1 MGHHSISSTE
11 KFQRP
16 SCPSQVTIPWE
27 KMQKCGY
34 SSWEEASCVL
44 VKGSI
49 ELSFALVS
57 REGDPRK
64 VENGPASLFG
74 LGQSQVMGWNL
85 PPPRDGPVS
94 PLQFD
99 RCKEASKYQLKWT
112 LEGGTKPICLPGV
125 ISPLDGV
132 PPSFV
137 CHIEKRW
144 LIFFCV
150 CFSRITPKN

>member
-1 MGHHSISSTE
+1 
-11 KFQRP
+11 
-16 SCPSQVTIPWE
+16 
-27 KMQKCGY
+27 MQKCGY

-74 LGQSQVMGWNL
+74 LGQSQVMGRNL

-99 RCKEASKYQLKWT
+99 RCKEASKYQLK
-112 LEGGTKPICLPGV
+112 
-125 ISPLDGV
+125 
-132 PPSFV
+132 
-137 CHIEKRW
+137 
-144 LIFFCV
+144 
-150 CFSRITPKN
+150 